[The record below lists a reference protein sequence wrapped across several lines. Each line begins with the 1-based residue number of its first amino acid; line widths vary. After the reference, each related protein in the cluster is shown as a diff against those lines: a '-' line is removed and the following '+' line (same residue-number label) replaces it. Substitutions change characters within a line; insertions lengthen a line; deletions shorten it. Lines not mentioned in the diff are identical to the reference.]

1 MSTIVCRHCKSVSIL
16 AELIRNKTD
25 SLPPHLQRSR
35 EWFAHMHMQ
44 RFCNL
49 KPGRADVVRWN
60 SYVVYAERLSTDEA
74 AHVPL

>member
-1 MSTIVCRHCKSVSIL
+1 MEEKLGMSTIVCRHCKSVCIL

-60 SYVVYAERLSTDEA
+60 SYVVYAEKLA
-74 AHVPL
+74 